1 MKRNSPRAVKRKRA
15 EQPRAPRVAAPL
27 PVGLRRGNGV
37 MRDVSASGIFFETD
51 SVYSVGN
58 VIEVRLD
65 LDTPWGR
72 VMVRSKGRI
81 VRIEPHDDRVGVAV
95 RFVDTD
101 KDTVSA
107 GARGAGP
114 ASRNSAHRRAPRG
127 RQRVS

>member
-1 MKRNSPRAVKRKRA
+1 M
-15 EQPRAPRVAAPL
+15 
-27 PVGLRRGNGV
+27 

-51 SVYSVGN
+51 SVYSVGS

-72 VMVRSKGRI
+72 VMVRSRGRI

-95 RFVDTD
+95 RFVDAG
-101 KDTVSA
+101 KDAVSA
-107 GARGAGP
+107 GARGAGS
-114 ASRNSAHRRAPRG
+114 ASPVSAHRRAARG